1 MLTLLK
7 KLYNKL
13 FPKIVSALKEP
24 IVGKYEDVITITW
37 SDNTVSKYQGS
48 GTVWPSLPMMDRCGV
63 FREGKLSKI
72 SKYINKYGNPYPIS
86 HLKNK

>member
-48 GTVWPSLPMMDRCGV
+48 GTVWHSLPMMDRCGV

-72 SKYINKYGNPYPIS
+72 SKYINKY
-86 HLKNK
+86 